1 MYGCSYSKATNGVQ
15 NGTARSSLSRDK
27 PRVPKF
33 LQTLCC
39 CIKPSIGESC
49 GSSSKSFFGSKT
61 AYEPK
66 RRSIQSVS
74 VSSTSPGFLITQ
86 VKQESSN
93 GLDCGAETSLSSE
106 NMVHPAEE
114 MSEMDAMV
122 PVSFEAF

>member
-1 MYGCSYSKATNGVQ
+1 MILDSKATNGVQ

-61 AYEPK
+61 AYE
-66 RRSIQSVS
+66 RRDMEKERHFI
-74 VSSTSPGFLITQ
+74 
-86 VKQESSN
+86 K
-93 GLDCGAETSLSSE
+93 
-106 NMVHPAEE
+106 
-114 MSEMDAMV
+114 
-122 PVSFEAF
+122 